1 MRSVWNVLR
10 NATLIAAV
18 MLVPLTAH
26 AVVCKI
32 LGTYIANIDVGI
44 TSEANGPVDIFSVAP
59 NETLGR
65 LQVNPS
71 DLSVISGSNLGG
83 VARSEPAAVSW
94 GAGHSAVFVRGSDG
108 ALWYLQWDNGTN
120 TGWTS
125 LGGQITWNPHVVSM
139 GTGHLIVF
147 YRGTNN
153 QLWYRE
159 YTNGVWGPHTSLGGV
174 LTSSPIGI
182 SWGPGHV
189 AVFTRGQAQDLWYR
203 QRTGS
208 TWGPW
213 VGLQQIFQ
221 VDPVVVSRGPGLM
234 DVFVRGLSNV
244 AWISYSGG
252 AWGGWHLL
260 GPPPAGVSSEPAAA
274 ATSSGEL
281 SVFVRGGP
289 SGPYRPIYRNTS
301 LDGGITWSGWAGQD
315 VLYADPSSNNPEAT
329 ANANGGWTM
338 AAINFPSGAQTGQL
352 RACSSP

>member
-1 MRSVWNVLR
+1 MLSASNVVR
-10 NATLIAAV
+10 TSIAVAAV
-18 MLVPLTAH
+18 ILFPAAAH
-26 AVVCKI
+26 AEVCKVI
-32 LGTYIANIDVGI
+32 GSSSNIDVGI
-44 TSEANGPVDIFSVAP
+44 TSEANGPVDIFYVAS
-59 NETLGR
+59 NENLMR

-71 DLSVISGSNLGG
+71 DLSFISGANLGG

-94 GAGHSAVFVRGSDG
+94 GPGHSAVFVRGSDG
-108 ALWYLQWDNGTN
+108 ALWYLMWDNGAT

-139 GTGHLIVF
+139 GPGHLIVF
-147 YRGTNN
+147 YRGTNQ

-159 YTNGVWGPHTSLGGV
+159 YANGVWGPHTNLGGT

-208 TWGPW
+208 TWDSW
-213 VGLQQIFQ
+213 VSLGQIFQ
-221 VDPVVVSRGPGLM
+221 VDPVVVSRGSGLM

-260 GPPPAGVSSEPAAA
+260 GPPPSGAVSEPGAA

-281 SVFVRGGP
+281 TVFVRGG
-289 SGPYRPIYRNTS
+289 SWGPDYRPIWRNRS
-301 LDGGITWSGWAGQD
+301 FDGGITWSGWLPTDAP
-315 VLYADPSSNNPEAT
+315 YASPSANNPEAT

-338 AAINFPSGAQTGQL
+338 AAINFPSGARVGQL
-352 RACSSP
+352 RACSTP